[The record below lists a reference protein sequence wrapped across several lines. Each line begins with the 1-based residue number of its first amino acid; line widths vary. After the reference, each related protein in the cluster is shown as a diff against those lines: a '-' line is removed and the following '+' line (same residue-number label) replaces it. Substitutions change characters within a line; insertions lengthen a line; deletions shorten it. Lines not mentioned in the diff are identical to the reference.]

1 MFCKYVFFFMQFVT
15 FWFETEALIAH
26 NILHHLDAF
35 PNIWIKSQFKQ
46 ALAIFNWCVTYFIIV
61 FQQHKE
67 QNGFPKIIFWNQ
79 IYFSLKPIKN
89 GLQCADNFFLL
100 FYCWFVVMF
109 FELMSMWKKKER
121 QTYKN
126 VFKSIIFLQ
135 NGMVVPNTKKCS
147 QV

>member
-1 MFCKYVFFFMQFVT
+1 MCCKYVFFFMQFVT

-35 PNIWIKSQFKQ
+35 PNIWIKSPFKQ

-61 FQQHKE
+61 FQQYKE

-89 GLQCADNFFLL
+89 GLQCADNFF
-100 FYCWFVVMF
+100 FYF
-109 FELMSMWKKKER
+109 FIVDLWLCFLSSCQCEKRKKDRHTKMSSNR
-121 QTYKN
+121 
-126 VFKSIIFLQ
+126 
-135 NGMVVPNTKKCS
+135 
-147 QV
+147 